1 MTTYST
7 SIEGDDNA
15 SFVVST
21 RENDT
26 SYMKVYIGLSKNLE
40 GAIDEGES
48 MSSDE
53 TYYVYFGYHVEVNNK
68 TDEASYA
75 YDSTSD
81 YFNDLL
87 SLCIDAIYRANDAE
101 SDKDV
106 YREIAKGVEQ
116 MLKIGGSNSS
126 DIGVH
131 PLPLASLWNYN

>member
-40 GAIDEGES
+40 GVIDEGES

>member
-40 GAIDEGES
+40 EIIDEGES